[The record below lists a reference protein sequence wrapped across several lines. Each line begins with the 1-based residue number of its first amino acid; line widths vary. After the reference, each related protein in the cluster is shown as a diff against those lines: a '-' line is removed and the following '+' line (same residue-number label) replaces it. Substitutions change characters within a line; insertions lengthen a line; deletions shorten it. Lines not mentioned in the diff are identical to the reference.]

1 MSKEKIIYF
10 SDHHFFA
17 GCESMVPN
25 FLNSKELKE
34 IYEISFVYRNIDNYE
49 KELLSRLSEKDNN
62 LYPVNLPKQQ
72 IHNLLLNRLNISS
85 LLYKFFALIIIPIWK
100 YVAIFLAVYPLYK
113 IFRKDSATILHINNG
128 GYPGVNTSYS
138 AVIAAK
144 LAGINNVVYMVN
156 NIAQDYKSPLRW
168 LDWFLDIYVKK
179 NVDMFVTGSKNAGLK
194 LSEVL
199 NLPFDK
205 IINIPNGILPRIIS
219 KDKEDFLKSLNIN
232 LNDRLLFST
241 IALLKKNKGHIWL
254 LKALRLLK
262 DSNKII
268 PLFIVE
274 GEGSEREFLDK
285 FILEN
290 NLIED
295 VKLIG
300 KATHIF
306 NLINASDVIV
316 LPSIGKEDFPN
327 VIIEAMSMGKPTIGT
342 RIAGIPEQIV
352 DSVNGFLVEPK
363 NEKELAI
370 AIHKLMDTKIINSFS
385 EKAKEK
391 FNLNYKVE
399 ISVKEYIELYQTMN
413 K

>member
-1 MSKEKIIYF
+1 MNKKKIIYF

-17 GCESMVPN
+17 GCESMIPN
-25 FLNSKELKE
+25 FLNSKKIKE
-34 IYEISFVYRNIDNYE
+34 FYEISFVYRNIDNYE
-49 KELLSRLSEKDNN
+49 KELISRLNEKNNN

-72 IHNLLLNRLNISS
+72 IHNLLLNRLNRNS
-85 LLYKFFALIIIPIWK
+85 LLYKFFSLFIIPIWK
-100 YVAIFLAVYPLYK
+100 YLAIFLAVYPLYK
-113 IFRKDSATILHINNG
+113 KFYKHSATILHINNG

-156 NIAQDYKSPLRW
+156 NIAADYKSPLRW

-194 LSEVL
+194 LTEIL

-219 KDKEDFLKSLNIN
+219 KEKEDFLKSLNIN

-241 IALLKKNKGHIWL
+241 IALLQKNKGHIWL
-254 LKALRLLK
+254 LKAIRLLK
-262 DSNKII
+262 NSYKTLPLLII
-268 PLFIVE
+268 E
-274 GEGSEREFLDK
+274 GDGSEREFLEK
-285 FILEN
+285 FILKN
-290 NLIED
+290 NLNED

-300 KATHIF
+300 STTHIF
-306 NLINASDVIV
+306 NLLNASDVIV

-327 VIIEAMSMGKPTIGT
+327 VIIEAMSIGKPTIGT
-342 RIAGIPEQIV
+342 RIAGIPEQIE
-352 DSVNGFLVEPK
+352 DNINGFLVEPK

-370 AIHKLMDTKIINSFS
+370 AIHKFMDTKIINSFS
-385 EKAKEK
+385 KKAKEK
-391 FNLNYKVE
+391 FDLNYKVE
-399 ISVKEYIELYQTMN
+399 ISLEKYFKLYQ
-413 K
+413 KFD